1 MATIGLSRPY
11 YAKYANSGST
21 ITYSG
26 GALLG
31 KAVELSMDLDSA
43 DSNILYADNGPAE
56 SDNQFAG
63 GTLTIT
69 TDDLLPEAAA
79 GILGLTLQSV
89 TNSGVSMT
97 SPQELVFNDA
107 QEVPYVG
114 FGAIIKK
121 KKDGVI
127 KWLGLVLPK
136 VQFSNPGISAVTQ
149 GETIDWQTSELS
161 ATIMRDDTSAHTWCR
176 YALLESEED
185 AEAYVTGLLDI
196 SSAASASVYSAL
208 NKDEL

>member
-11 YAKYANSGST
+11 YAKYTSNGST
-21 ITYSG
+21 VTYSD

-31 KAVELSMDLDSA
+31 KAIELSMDLDSA

-63 GTLTIT
+63 GTLTIK

-79 GILGLTLQSV
+79 GILGLSLQSGSS
-89 TNSGVSMT
+89 T
-97 SPQELVFNDA
+97 PQELVFGDT
-107 QEVPYVG
+107 QEIPYVG

-121 KKDGVI
+121 KQNGVI

-136 VQFSNPGISAVTQ
+136 IQFSNPGISAVTQ
-149 GETIDWQTSELS
+149 GETIDWQTPELS

-176 YALLESEED
+176 YALLENEED
-185 AEAYVTGLLDI
+185 AESYVMGLLNI
-196 SSAASASVYSAL
+196 SSTSSASFYSTIL
-208 NKDEL
+208 NKEE